1 MEVYSGLMKLDP
13 LALTPKQKLFMKNHH
28 KRAILMNDIMHRA
41 KPEGVE
47 LQDPVKL
54 RENMAKLDLKYS
66 KPDINSELKWNNPN
80 NMERRVNPILQI
92 DRKMVAKKTPVTDAD
107 GHIMGYNIQYRKT
120 PGSKQTQLAFGPN
133 PGKVMKALKMF
144 KRGQGQGTSE
154 NPIFFT

>member
-13 LALTPKQKLFMKNHH
+13 LTLTPKQKLFMKNHH

-66 KPDINSELKWNNPN
+66 KPDINSELKWNN
-80 NMERRVNPILQI
+80 RVRTKN
-92 DRKMVAKKTPVTDAD
+92 
-107 GHIMGYNIQYRKT
+107 
-120 PGSKQTQLAFGPN
+120 
-133 PGKVMKALKMF
+133 
-144 KRGQGQGTSE
+144 
-154 NPIFFT
+154 

>member
-13 LALTPKQKLFMKNHH
+13 LKLTPKQKLFMKSHH
-28 KRAILMNDIMHRA
+28 QRAILMNDIMHRA

-80 NMERRVNPILQI
+80 NMERAINPVLQI
-92 DRKMVAKKTPVTDAD
+92 DRKNVAKKTPVTDAD
-107 GHIMGYNIQYRKT
+107 GHIMGYNIQYRRN
-120 PGSKQTQLAFGPN
+120 PGSKQTQLSFGPN

-144 KRGQGQGTSE
+144 KKGQGQGTSE